1 MYYPRAYVYLLAA
14 LVGSGC
20 ASQPE
25 TVAVPV
31 APEPEPQA
39 QAKPKRPQL
48 VSPEKDPRYQLPKA
62 RSRALTIFLDSQSF
76 EYVED
81 GRVFASGEV
90 STGSKQ
96 HPTPRGKFR
105 VQSKDKNKRSSKYTN
120 YYDQNTPMP
129 YSIQFHGPY
138 FIHEGYMPGHPDS
151 HGCVRLHYEDARL
164 LFTRMGVG
172 DPVVVKKEG
181 AARSSDPMASLFP
194 VF

>member
-1 MYYPRAYVYLLAA
+1 MRHSKAYAFLLIGLFGA
-14 LVGSGC
+14 GC

-39 QAKPKRPQL
+39 QARPKRPQL
-48 VSPEKDPRYQLPKA
+48 VAPEKDPRYQLPKA
-62 RSRALTIFLDSQSF
+62 KSRALSIHLDSQTF

-90 STGSKQ
+90 STGSKK
-96 HPTPRGKFR
+96 HPTPKGKFR
-105 VQSKDKNKRSSKYTN
+105 VQSKDKDKRSSKYTN

-129 YSIQFHGPY
+129 YSLQFHGPY

-164 LFTRMGVG
+164 LFTRMKVG
-172 DPVVVKKEG
+172 DSVVVKKEG
-181 AARSSDPMASLFP
+181 VARSADPTASVFP